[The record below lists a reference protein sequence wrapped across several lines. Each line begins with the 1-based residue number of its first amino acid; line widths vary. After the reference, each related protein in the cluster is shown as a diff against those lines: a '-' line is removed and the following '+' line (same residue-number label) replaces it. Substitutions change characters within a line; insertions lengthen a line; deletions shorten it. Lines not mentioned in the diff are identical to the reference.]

1 MMGRSGLNVDMI
13 VSDNV
18 PDVQS
23 GTMSWKEVELSGY
36 SSCGRSS
43 HEAEKR
49 PRILALANENVQ
61 LNLTSTST
69 VTETAAATATFT
81 VQVEII
87 KKYLKMVNSSHKII
101 QVSCTTAGF
110 TFALPMC

>member
-81 VQVEII
+81 VQVE
-87 KKYLKMVNSSHKII
+87 
-101 QVSCTTAGF
+101 
-110 TFALPMC
+110 